1 VKMHVAAAEAL
12 RKEGV
17 ETQFTTKIGGKS
29 SLGPITSVI
38 HGSRMDLQNFI
49 SSCPFRALL

>member
-1 VKMHVAAAEAL
+1 MKMHVAAAEAL